1 MSCSAAIQPCKGMRL
16 PYLYNMYVS
25 CTMFTD
31 DEWIQC
37 SMSYSGTIQPYKRM
51 KLLYLL
57 LTCMNPDD
65 IMLIETSQ
73 NQTNMTVELFYLF

>member
-1 MSCSAAIQPCKGMRL
+1 
-16 PYLYNMYVS
+16 
-25 CTMFTD
+25 MFTD

-37 SMSYSGTIQPYKRM
+37 SMSYSGTIQSYKRM
-51 KLLYLL
+51 KFLYLL

-73 NQTNMTVELFYLF
+73 NQTNMTKPFYLF